1 MAEVIGLT
9 ASCLALAQTSRSL
22 YKYIKRHKNAPN
34 TARRIRKSAGRHYR
48 DLMEL
53 AADLGK
59 WSWLKADDP
68 RLQRIYDAI
77 QDATEFFNQVMRM
90 TYRILGETSVRV
102 SPSPNRLL
110 SMWEPVRMAQAKIK
124 EMVGRIKLA
133 QSLPEANEM
142 VAGIKEAK
150 EDVMHAQTSLNA

>member
-1 MAEVIGLT
+1 MAEVIGTT
-9 ASCLALAQTSRSL
+9 AACLALTQASRSL
-22 YKYIKRHKNAPN
+22 YKCIKRHKNAPE

-48 DLMEL
+48 DLIL
-53 AADLGK
+53 ASDLSK
-59 WSWLKADDP
+59 WPWLKADDP

-110 SMWEPVRMAQAKIK
+110 SMWEPMRMVPAKIK
-124 EMVGRIKLA
+124 EMVRRIKLA

-150 EDVMHAQTSLNA
+150 EDVMHTRTSLDA